1 MVEPLSFQ
9 VELADPPEVAEERV
23 TQELRAEGFGVLT
36 RIDIKSILKA
46 KLGEDFR
53 PYVILGACNPP
64 LAHRAL
70 SSNPDIGLL
79 LPCNV
84 VIEERGEGSLVSI
97 INPEAMIRVGEL
109 SADTVMCD
117 VASDARVRLER
128 VTAALR
134 PTAG

>member
-1 MVEPLSFQ
+1 MFEPLSFQ
-9 VELADPPEVAEERV
+9 VELSDPPDAAEARV

-36 RIDIKSILKA
+36 RIDVKSTFKE

-70 SSNPDIGLL
+70 SSNPEIGLL

-84 VIEERGEGSLVSI
+84 VVEERGQGSLVSI
-97 INPEAMIRVGEL
+97 INPEAMIRAGEL
-109 SADTVMCD
+109 SSYAALCD
-117 VASDARVRLER
+117 VASEARARLER
-128 VTAALR
+128 VTAALKSG
-134 PTAG
+134 AG

>member
-23 TQELRAEGFGVLT
+23 TQELRAVGFGVLT
-36 RIDIKSILKA
+36 RIDVKSTLKE

-70 SSNPDIGLL
+70 TGNPEIGLL

-84 VIEERGEGSLVSI
+84 VVEERGTGSLISI
-97 INPEAMIRVGEL
+97 INPETMIRVGDL
-109 SADTVMCD
+109 SADAVMCD
-117 VASDARVRLER
+117 VASEARVRLER
-128 VTAALR
+128 VAAALK
-134 PTAG
+134 T